1 MNLAESIAR
10 AGRHRPHA
18 PAILYG
24 ERMLGHA
31 ELAVTAG
38 RIAAL
43 LASRGAGVGTHVGV
57 SMGNTPEHVAT
68 ILAIARIGAVVVAL
82 NPSVDGALREGIA
95 KRYRVALL
103 AREPGKPALPGVPEV
118 VVEHGRLAEAAAGLA
133 VPRLVPGGDLPW
145 RIALSS
151 GTTGVPKGT
160 VWTHRRTITQLLF
173 LLADDR
179 SSSGR
184 RYLIHLDL
192 NMAFALHAT
201 LRFLLDGA
209 TVVLAAD
216 PDPAK
221 IPALVERHGVDHLRT
236 SPAIVSRILET
247 IGPGRARLERLQ
259 SLTLGGSPVSRE
271 LMQRVQSV
279 LTPRVVLDYGA
290 TEFGGVARCD
300 PLLHARHPDAAG
312 RVLPWIEVR
321 IEDDEGRALPVGEL
335 GRVGLR
341 SAGPM
346 PEGYFE
352 DPENT
357 ARSYR
362 DGWFFPGDLGRLTR
376 SGALLLAGR
385 ADDMVS
391 VGGVKM
397 NLVEIDQA
405 IESFPG
411 VVEGA
416 GFVATSP
423 RGEPVLV
430 AAVVARED
438 LDEAALR
445 RHCASRLRG
454 RGPSYVVRLTA
465 LPRNP
470 AGKLLRRE
478 LQQRVRVS
486 PAGPAAG
493 TA

>member
-1 MNLAESIAR
+1 MNLSESIAR
-10 AGRHRPHA
+10 AGLHRPHA
-18 PAILYG
+18 PALLHG
-24 ERMLGHA
+24 ERMISHA
-31 ELAVTAG
+31 ELAATAG

-43 LASRGAGVGTHVGV
+43 LAARGAGPGTHVGV
-57 SMGNTPEHVAT
+57 TMGNTPEHVAT
-68 ILAIARIGAVVVAL
+68 MLAIARIGAVAVAV
-82 NPSVDGALREGIA
+82 NPAFAQALREGVA
-95 KRYRVALL
+95 QRYRVALL
-103 AREPGKPALPGVPEV
+103 VREPGRPSLAAVPEL
-118 VVEHGRLAEAAAGLA
+118 VVEHGRLAEAAAGLP
-133 VPRLVPGGDLPW
+133 VPPHAPGGDAPW

-160 VWTHRRTITQLLF
+160 AWTHRRTITQLLF
-173 LLADDR
+173 LLSDDR

-192 NMAFALHAT
+192 NMAFALHAA

-209 TVVLAAD
+209 TVVFAAD

-236 SPAIVSRILET
+236 SPAIVTRVLET

-271 LMQRVQSV
+271 LMQRVQAV

-321 IEDDEGRALPVGEL
+321 IEDDEGRALRPGEL

-346 PEGYFE
+346 PDGYFE
-352 DPENT
+352 DPGNT

-376 SGALLLAGR
+376 DGVLLLAGR

-423 RGEPVLV
+423 RGEPLLV
-430 AAVVARED
+430 AAVVVRED
-438 LDEAALR
+438 FDEAALR

-454 RGPSYVVRLTA
+454 RGPSFVVRVPA

-478 LQQRVRVS
+478 LQQRVRVA
-486 PAGPAAG
+486 PAGAAAG
-493 TA
+493 GA